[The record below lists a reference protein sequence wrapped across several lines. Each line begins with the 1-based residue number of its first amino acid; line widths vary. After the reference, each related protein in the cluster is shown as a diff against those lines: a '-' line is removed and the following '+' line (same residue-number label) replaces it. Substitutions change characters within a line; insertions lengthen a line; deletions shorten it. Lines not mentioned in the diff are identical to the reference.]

1 MYRIL
6 LTLSFLFLALT
17 ARAGTVLIEDVRIF
31 NGKYEKMLIGA
42 NDTYTAE
49 PVVLAEPVGDYTDP
63 NAMIYPFKKM
73 IGNQPADIVNNRI
86 LVPHLF
92 GGAGG
97 PNAYWGNYD
106 WDLALLD
113 AAAITGQPYTSG
125 DYGFVETEMFLSVN
139 HEVAPAEQAWGMDA
153 DCGDC
158 HLSGQ
163 IDWVALGWTADPA
176 IDGVRP

>member
-1 MYRIL
+1 M
-6 LTLSFLFLALT
+6 
-17 ARAGTVLIEDVRIF
+17 V
-31 NGKYEKMLIGA
+31 
-42 NDTYTAE
+42 
-49 PVVLAEPVGDYTDP
+49 
-63 NAMIYPFKKM
+63 
-73 IGNQPADIVNNRI
+73 GNQPADVVNSRI

-97 PNAYWGNYD
+97 PNPFWAAYD

-125 DYGFVETEMFLSVN
+125 DFGFVETEMFLSVN
-139 HEVAPAEQAWGMDA
+139 HEVAPKEQAWGMDA

-163 IDWVALGWTADPA
+163 IDWPALGWTADPA
-176 IDGVRP
+176 VNGVRP